1 MTKKITYIADID
13 ADVDDLIAARY
24 LKDKG
29 VLGSVVLDPKPVSD
43 TGFKRVELL
52 KNLGIDVRDSIPED
66 TDTIFIGGALTI
78 VAEFVKTHKL
88 ANLVMNGGFVGCN
101 IVPEGHVLD
110 KFKGKTTIRTF
121 NFNCDVKAADYVLS
135 SPNIDKIVLV
145 GKNVCHHP
153 KNTADGI
160 WKPLKPMIEGEY
172 KVRPGKLQHDMLA
185 CREGLVA
192 LGYLDEPAL
201 CAYREVYPFN
211 LGLRGNMTLWGSTLT
226 PERNNKYRKVLA
238 AVDWTSFNYIPM
250 QNAAEKTIVLT
261 RGNYSR
267 YTEAALQASIK
278 MCEYCETHPEMND
291 DKHLK
296 ERRDIIWKTTVDLF
310 NDPNFKLDDPEQN

>member
-13 ADVDDLIAARY
+13 QDVDDLIAARY
-24 LKDKG
+24 LRDKG
-29 VLGSVVLDPKPVSD
+29 VLGCVVLDPKPTSEV
-43 TGFKRVELL
+43 GLHRVEML
-52 KNLGIDVRDSIPED
+52 KNLDIEVRDTIPED

-101 IVPEGHVLD
+101 IVPEDHVLD

-121 NFNCDVKAADYVLS
+121 NFNCDVNAADYVLS
-135 SPNIDKIVLV
+135 SPNIDNIVLV

-160 WKPLKPMIEGEY
+160 WKNLKPMIEGEY

-261 RGNYSR
+261 RNNYNRFVKAS
-267 YTEAALQASIK
+267 LQACSDVK
-278 MCEYCETHPEMND
+278 EYLSTKPEMAD
-291 DKHLK
+291 IKYLSK
-296 ERRDIIWKTTVDLF
+296 RRDMIWDATIKRF
-310 NDPNFKLDDPEQN
+310 NDPNFKLDDSEQN